1 MNKIQDDE
9 IDLFELCYTIWNG
22 KWLISAF
29 TSITMLMGAG
39 YIYYKEP
46 LYDSKINYFVDN
58 IPPFY
63 EAPKVLGDFKKKF
76 FQKKNFQDWKELVG
90 KTSLVFEDFSTTEII
105 DGVVIKKSEFNQLA
119 LIDTGKNKNTFIT
132 IKTNRLSVLEDFFK
146 YADFINDLLN
156 REYVDRAK
164 YEQKIIKSRFKYL
177 SLANNDIIQFI
188 LSIDRFVVTINNGAK
203 IFSIQHPTMPIK
215 ISPKS
220 IPIMFM
226 SLILGGMIGI
236 FYVFISNFISNHKK

>member
-1 MNKIQDDE
+1 M
-9 IDLFELCYTIWNG
+9 
-22 KWLISAF
+22 
-29 TSITMLMGAG
+29 
-39 YIYYKEP
+39 
-46 LYDSKINYFVDN
+46 
-58 IPPFY
+58 
-63 EAPKVLGDFKKKF
+63 
-76 FQKKNFQDWKELVG
+76 
-90 KTSLVFEDFSTTEII
+90 
-105 DGVVIKKSEFNQLA
+105 
-119 LIDTGKNKNTFIT
+119 
-132 IKTNRLSVLEDFFK
+132 EDFFK

-164 YEQKIIKSRFKYL
+164 YEQKIIKSRFKDL